1 MLGIKNKKLTK
12 PIHEIPVNEWETAL
26 DQIYRKVV
34 GGHASAL
41 AIVSNTKREKNDD
54 KEGSVSEATS
64 FLFKR
69 ESDTGFISIK
79 QADHQAIK
87 SIDKDIFNGIFTT
100 YLKLD
105 ESKKFD
111 FSHVGEKNGLEKDF
125 MIYPLHKGLEKKAF
139 IVFEFPLDQEIT
151 KMVSKEILVIFA
163 GKYSK

>member
-1 MLGIKNKKLTK
+1 MLGITSKKLSK

-34 GGHASAL
+34 GGHTSAL

-54 KEGSVSEATS
+54 KEGLVSEETS

-79 QADHQAIK
+79 QADHQAIL

-111 FSHVGEKNGLEKDF
+111 FSHIGEKNGLEKDF

-151 KMVSKEILVIFA
+151 KIVSKEILVLFA

>member
-1 MLGIKNKKLTK
+1 MLGITSKKLSK

-26 DQIYRKVV
+26 DQVYQKVV
-34 GGHASAL
+34 GGHTSAL

-54 KEGSVSEATS
+54 KEGSVSEDIS

-69 ESDTGFISIK
+69 DSKTGFIAIE
-79 QADHQAIK
+79 QADHQAIL

-111 FSHVGEKNGLEKDF
+111 FSHIGEKNGLEKDF

-139 IVFEFPLDQEIT
+139 IVFEFPLDEEIT
-151 KMVSKEILVIFA
+151 KMVSKEILVLFA

>member
-1 MLGIKNKKLTK
+1 MLGITSKKLSK

-34 GGHASAL
+34 GGHTSAL
-41 AIVSNTKREKNDD
+41 AIVSNTKRGKNDD
-54 KEGSVSEATS
+54 KEGSVSEETS

-79 QADHQAIK
+79 QADHQAIL

-111 FSHVGEKNGLEKDF
+111 FSHIGEKNGLEKDF

-139 IVFEFPLDQEIT
+139 IVFEFPLEQAIT
-151 KMVSKEILVIFA
+151 KMVSQEILVLFA

>member
-1 MLGIKNKKLTK
+1 MLGFTQKKLNL

-34 GGHASAL
+34 GGHTSAL

-54 KEGSVSEATS
+54 HEGTVSEDIS

-69 ESDTGFISIK
+69 DSKTGFIAIG
-79 QADHQAIK
+79 QADYSAIL
-87 SIDKDIFNGIFTT
+87 SIDKEIFNNIFTT
-100 YLKLD
+100 YLNLD

-111 FSHVGEKNGLEKDF
+111 FSHIGKKNSIDKDF

-139 IVFEFPLDQEIT
+139 IIFKFPLDQVIT
-151 KMVSKEILVIFA
+151 EKVSEEILAIFND
-163 GKYSK
+163 

>member
-1 MLGIKNKKLTK
+1 MLGITSKKLSK

-34 GGHASAL
+34 GGHTSAL
-41 AIVSNTKREKNDD
+41 AIVSNTKKEKNDD
-54 KEGSVSEATS
+54 KEGSVSEENS

-69 ESDTGFISIK
+69 ESETGFISIK
-79 QADHQAIK
+79 QADHQAIL
-87 SIDKDIFNGIFTT
+87 SIDKEIFNNIFTT

-111 FSHVGEKNGLEKDF
+111 FSHIGKKNDLKKDF

-139 IVFEFPLDQEIT
+139 IIFKFPLDKVVT
-151 KMVSKEILVIFA
+151 KKVSKEILTIFND
-163 GKYSK
+163 